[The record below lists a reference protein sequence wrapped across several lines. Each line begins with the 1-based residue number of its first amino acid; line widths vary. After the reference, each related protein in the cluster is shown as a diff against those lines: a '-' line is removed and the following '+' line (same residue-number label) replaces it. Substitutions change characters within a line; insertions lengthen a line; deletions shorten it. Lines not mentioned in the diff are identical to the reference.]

1 MGHLTPKRRAIL
13 LWGAIVWYGWNMLNG
28 PGVHWCHAG
37 PRGGI
42 LTKKSVNWRNI
53 NGIIIRTK
61 NTQTFLH
68 FRRLPWY
75 LVGIKRR

>member
-1 MGHLTPKRRAIL
+1 MGYLSPKRNRVWL
-13 LWGAIVWYGWNMLNG
+13 RGAIVWYSWNMLN
-28 PGVHWCHAG
+28 PRGVGWVHAG

-42 LTKKSVNWRNI
+42 LTKEDVRWWNI
-53 NGIIIRTK
+53 NGIFIRTR

-75 LVGIKRR
+75 LVPGR

>member
-1 MGHLTPKRRAIL
+1 MGHLTPKRKSIL
-13 LWGAIVWYGWNMLNG
+13 LWGAICWYGWNMLNG
-28 PGVHWCHAG
+28 PGLHLSHAG

-42 LTKKSVNWRNI
+42 LTKKSVNWRNV

-75 LVGIKRR
+75 LVGIKKR